1 MKRKEKHTFY
11 SYQFKHTAVK
21 ITDHPNIQSIDVTEA
36 LGIHPIMLY
45 RWRQEMREGKIED
58 NDKEARSRTELLD
71 AKARIRTL
79 ERQLQE
85 LREENVIL
93 KKAERFFPEKKS
105 RRSGS

>member
-1 MKRKEKHTFY
+1 MRRKEKHTFY
-11 SYQFKHTAVK
+11 NYQFKHTAVRV
-21 ITDHPNIQSIDVTEA
+21 TNHPNIQSVDVAQA

-58 NDKEARSRTELLD
+58 NDQEARSRTELLQ
-71 AKARIRTL
+71 AKAKIRQL
-79 ERQLQE
+79 ERQLKQ